1 MDRRS
6 PLAGLPEAAA
16 FTEVAGV
23 RLPEHFGD
31 PDAEYRAL
39 REAAG
44 VLDRA
49 TTGLLRLTG
58 ADRVR
63 FLNGMITNDVK
74 ALTPG
79 AGLYA
84 ALCSAQGK
92 VLGDLRVL
100 ALEEAL
106 LLLCE
111 ASCRARVAQTLERF
125 IIADDAK
132 VADASGEVAVLGCY
146 GPKAAQAVARVAGSP
161 PPELAPH
168 HHVEVRVGDAHA
180 RVVATPFLGVPG
192 FDLLLPAEAAA
203 AAAERLLEA
212 VKGVGGRAVGHTAFE
227 TIRVEAGTPW
237 YGLDFDENTLPQEA
251 GLETTAVSF
260 TKGCYIGQ
268 ETVARIH
275 FRGHVN
281 RRLTG
286 LALEGNTVPA
296 RGSRV
301 LRGEAEVGRV
311 TSAVRSPARGTPV
324 ALAMLR
330 REAGEPGTSLTVEA
344 AGTHLTAEVIPLP
357 LTPPLPAA

>member
-1 MDRRS
+1 MERRS
-6 PLAGLPEAAA
+6 RLAGLPEAAV

-31 PDAEYRAL
+31 PAAEYRAL

-49 TTGLLRLTG
+49 TAGLLRMTG

-84 ALCSAQGK
+84 ALCSPQGK

-100 ALEEAL
+100 AVEEAL

-111 ASCRARVAQTLERF
+111 AACRARVAQTLDRF

-132 VADASGEVAVLGCY
+132 VTDASGEITVLGCY
-146 GPKAAQAVARVAGSP
+146 GPKAAEALARVAGSP
-161 PPELAPH
+161 PPELPPH
-168 HHVEVRVGDAHA
+168 HHAEVRVAGAA
-180 RVVATPFLGVPG
+180 VRVVATPFLGVPG
-192 FDLLLPAEAAA
+192 FDLFFPVEAATA
-203 AAAERLLEA
+203 VARDLLKA
-212 VKGVGGRAVGHTAFE
+212 TKALGGRAVGHAAFE
-227 TIRVEAGTPW
+227 TVRVEAGTPW
-237 YGLDFDENTLPQEA
+237 YGLDFDENNLPQEA
-251 GLETTAVSF
+251 GLETTAISF
-260 TKGCYIGQ
+260 SKGCYIGQ

-286 LALEGNTVPA
+286 LAVQGEVLPA

-301 LRGEAEVGRV
+301 LKGEAEVGRV
-311 TSAVRSPARGTPV
+311 TSAVRSPARGAPV

-330 REAGEPGTSLTVEA
+330 REAGEPGTSLKVEA
-344 AGTHLTAEVIPLP
+344 AGTRFDAEVIPLP
-357 LTPPLPAA
+357 FAPPVPAA

>member
-6 PLAGLPEAAA
+6 PLAGIPEAAA
-16 FTEVAGV
+16 LTEVAGV
-23 RLPEHFGD
+23 LLPEHFGD
-31 PDAEYRAL
+31 PAAEYRAL

-44 VLDRA
+44 LLDRA
-49 TTGLLRLTG
+49 TAGLLRMTG

-74 ALTPG
+74 TLTPG

-84 ALCSAQGK
+84 ALCSPQGK

-100 ALEEAL
+100 AVEEAL

-111 ASCRARVAQTLERF
+111 ASCRARLAQTLDRF

-132 VADASGEVAVLGCY
+132 VTDASGEITVLGCY
-146 GPKAAQAVARVAGSP
+146 GPKAAEALTRAAGSP
-161 PPELAPH
+161 LPELLPH
-168 HHVEVRVGDAHA
+168 NHAEVQVGDAA
-180 RVVATPFLGVPG
+180 VRVVATPFLGVPG
-192 FDLLLPAEAAA
+192 FDLLLPAEAATAVA
-203 AAAERLLEA
+203 ARLLEA
-212 VKGVGGRAVGHTAFE
+212 VKAVGGRAVGHATFE
-227 TIRVEAGTPW
+227 TLRVEAGTPW
-237 YGLDFDENTLPQEA
+237 YGLDFDENNLPQEA

-260 TKGCYIGQ
+260 SKGCYIGQ

-301 LRGEAEVGRV
+301 LKGEAEVGRV

-330 REAGEPGTSLTVEA
+330 REVGEPGTSLTVEA
-344 AGTHLTAEVIPLP
+344 AGTLLAAEVIPLP
-357 LTPPLPAA
+357 FAPPVPAA

>member
-6 PLAGLPEAAA
+6 SLTAILNPAAI
-16 FTEVAGV
+16 TEVAGV

-31 PDAEYRAL
+31 PAAEYRTL

-44 VLDRA
+44 LLDRGTA
-49 TTGLLRLTG
+49 GLLRLTG

-74 ALTPG
+74 ALAPG
-79 AGLYA
+79 GGLYA
-84 ALCSAQGK
+84 ALCSPQGK

-100 ALEEAL
+100 ALEDAL

-125 IIADDAK
+125 IIADDVK
-132 VADASGEVAVLGCY
+132 VTDASGEVAVLGCY
-146 GPKAAQAVARVAGSP
+146 GPRSSEVLARAAGSP
-161 PPELAPH
+161 APELAPH
-168 HHVEVRVGDAHA
+168 HHAEMTMGEAIV

-192 FDLLLPAEAAA
+192 FDVLVPAEAAA
-203 AAAERLLEA
+203 GVAERVLEA
-212 VKGVGGRAVGHTAFE
+212 LTAVGGRPAGHAAFE
-227 TIRVEAGTPW
+227 AVRVEAGTPW

-251 GLETTAVSF
+251 GLEATAISF
-260 TKGCYIGQ
+260 AKGCYIGQ

-286 LALEGNTVPA
+286 LCLQGEALPA

-301 LRGEAEVGRV
+301 RRGEADVGWV
-311 TSAVRSPARGTPV
+311 TSAVRSPAHGRPV

-330 REAGEPGTSLTVEA
+330 REAAEPGTSLTVEA
-344 AGTHLTAEVIPLP
+344 DGTRLTAEVVPLP
-357 LTPPLPAA
+357 FVGPAAAG

>member
-6 PLAGLPEAAA
+6 PLAGVLEAAV

-23 RLPEHFGD
+23 RLPEHFGN
-31 PDAEYRAL
+31 PAAEYRAL

-49 TTGLLRLTG
+49 TAGLLRLTG

-79 AGLYA
+79 AGLYG
-84 ALCSAQGK
+84 ALCSPQGK
-92 VLGDLRVL
+92 VLGDLRVF

-111 ASCRARVAQTLERF
+111 ASCRARVAQTLDRF

-132 VADASGEVAVLGCY
+132 VTDASGAIAVLGCY
-146 GPKAAQAVARVAGSP
+146 GPRAGQALARAAGTP

-168 HHVEVRVGDAHA
+168 HHAEVRLGEALVRA
-180 RVVATPFLGVPG
+180 VATPFLGVPG
-192 FDLLLPAEAAA
+192 FDLLLPVEAAA
-203 AAAERLLEA
+203 AVAGRLLEA
-212 VKGVGGRAVGHTAFE
+212 VQAAGGRAAGHAAFE
-227 TIRVEAGTPW
+227 TVRVEAGTPW
-237 YGLDFDENTLPQEA
+237 YGLDFDENNLPQEA
-251 GLETTAVSF
+251 GLETTAISF

-286 LALEGNTVPA
+286 LALRGKILPA

-301 LRGEAEVGRV
+301 LRGEAEVGRI

-324 ALAMLR
+324 ALAMVR
-330 REAGEPGTSLTVEA
+330 QEAREPGTSLTVEA
-344 AGTHLTAEVIPLP
+344 AGTHLAAEVIPLP

>member
-1 MDRRS
+1 MDRHS
-6 PLAGLPEAAA
+6 PLTAILSPAA

-31 PDAEYRAL
+31 PAAEYRAL

-44 VLDRA
+44 LLDR
-49 TTGLLRLTG
+49 TTAGLLRLTG

-63 FLNGMITNDVK
+63 FLNGMITNDVNGL
-74 ALTPG
+74 APG
-79 AGLYA
+79 GGLYA
-84 ALCSAQGK
+84 TLCSPQGK

-100 ALEEAL
+100 ALDDTL

-125 IIADDAK
+125 IIADDVK
-132 VADASGEVAVLGCY
+132 VTDASGEIAVLGCY
-146 GPKAAQAVARVAGSP
+146 GPKSSEALARAAGTPSP
-161 PPELAPH
+161 DLAPH
-168 HHVEVRVGDAHA
+168 HHAEMTMGEATL

-192 FDLLLPAEAAA
+192 FDVLVPAEAAA
-203 AAAERLLEA
+203 SVAQRLLDA
-212 VKGVGGRAVGHTAFE
+212 VKVVGGRPAGHAPFEAV
-227 TIRVEAGTPW
+227 RVEAGTPW

-251 GLETTAVSF
+251 GLEATAISF
-260 TKGCYIGQ
+260 DKGCYIGQ

-286 LALEGNTVPA
+286 LGLRGEDLPA

-301 LRGEAEVGRV
+301 RRGEAEVGWI

-330 REAGEPGTSLTVEA
+330 REAAEPGTSLTVEA
-344 AGTHLTAEVIPLP
+344 GGRHLQAEVVPLP
-357 LTPPLPAA
+357 FVPSEPAA